1 MNALQTSDQ
10 WQNYFHHPRGSR
22 LAVFNLIFA
31 IGQLGAIIPFP
42 IGAYIADHFGRR
54 WGIVI
59 GSSVSLIGCAL
70 QTAGITCQYIVN
82 FGRATRANHLYQ
94 SLCSL

>member
-1 MNALQTSDQ
+1 MMNALQTSDQ

-31 IGQLGAIIPFP
+31 IGQLGAILPFP
-42 IGAYIADHFGRR
+42 IGAWIADHLGRR

-59 GSSVSLIGCAL
+59 GSIVSLIGCAL
-70 QTAGITCQYIVN
+70 QTAGITCKD
-82 FGRATRANHLYQ
+82 
-94 SLCSL
+94 